1 MDHRKGSTYPVAHLV
16 QTKNLRQPTDFISA
30 VVPGAHERKPVM
42 SIKTIYALT
51 ICAVLLFMP
60 TVSAEMKPDMDTA
73 ELRIEQDTDS
83 ILLATSAEDG
93 AALRSLLRVKETK
106 FHHNDAILAMNLPQ
120 YTQPF
125 SYHPSYTGPT
135 TFINSSFQNNGAP
148 LPLVVM
154 GSHFLPSPAERES
167 TIEQRFNTTIAGFR
181 DSVTALKGAR
191 VWEVRRD
198 ESLIQSGNPAHRF
211 SIYFQKDGRDLIA
224 DALFISDEDDI
235 WLVQLVY
242 DAHDNTIAD
251 HADDLLASVK
261 ISTDIKK
268 PPTSAAYSGAGSR
281 P

>member
-1 MDHRKGSTYPVAHLV
+1 MDHRKEARV
-16 QTKNLRQPTDFISA
+16 QLPTSFGRKSLRQSTAFISA

-106 FHHNDAILAMNLPQ
+106 FHHNDAVLTMNLPQ

-125 SYHPSYTGPT
+125 SYHPSCTGPT
-135 TFINSSFQNNGAP
+135 TFINPSFQNDGAP
-148 LPLVVM
+148 LPLVVTV
-154 GSHFLPSPAERES
+154 SHFLPSPAERES
-167 TIEQRFNTTIAGFR
+167 TIEQRFNATIAGFR
-181 DSVTALKGAR
+181 DSVTAPEKAR

-211 SIYFQKDGRDLIA
+211 SMYMRKNGRDVIA
-224 DALFISDEDDI
+224 DGLFLSDKDNI

-242 DAHDNTIAD
+242 DAHDNTVAD
-251 HADDLLASVK
+251 HTDDLLASAK
-261 ISTDIKK
+261 ISTDIKE
-268 PPTSAAYSGAGSR
+268 PPTSAARSAAGSH

>member
-1 MDHRKGSTYPVAHLV
+1 MDHRKGSTCPFAHLV
-16 QTKNLRQPTDFISA
+16 QTKHLRQSTDSISS
-30 VVPGAHERKPVM
+30 VVPMVHERKSDM
-42 SIKTIYALT
+42 SLKKNLAPL

-73 ELRIEQDTDS
+73 GLRIEQNTDS

-106 FHHNDAILAMNLPQ
+106 FHHNDAVLTMNLPQ

-135 TFINSSFQNNGAP
+135 TFINPSFQNDGAP
-148 LPLVVM
+148 LPLVVTV
-154 GSHFLPSPAERES
+154 SHFLPSSAERKS
-167 TIEQRFNTTIAGFR
+167 TIEQRFNATIAGFR
-181 DSVTALKGAR
+181 DSVTAPEKAR

>member
-30 VVPGAHERKPVM
+30 VVPGAHERNTDM
-42 SIKTIYALT
+42 SLKKNLAPL
-51 ICAVLLFMP
+51 ICAIFLLMP

-73 ELRIEQDTDS
+73 GLRIEQDTDS

-93 AALRSLLRVKETK
+93 AALRSLLGVKETK
-106 FHHNDAILAMNLPQ
+106 FHHNDAVLTMNLPQ

-135 TFINSSFQNNGAP
+135 TFINPSFQNDGAL
-148 LPLVVM
+148 LPLVVTV
-154 GSHFLPSPAERES
+154 SHFLPSSAEQES
-167 TIEQRFNTTIAGFR
+167 TIEQRFNATIAGFR
-181 DSVTALKGAR
+181 DSVTAPEKAR

-211 SIYFQKDGRDLIA
+211 SIYMRKNGRDVIA
-224 DALFISDEDDI
+224 DGLFLSDKDNI

-251 HADDLLASVK
+251 HADDLLDSAK
-261 ISTDIKK
+261 ISTDIKE
-268 PPTSAAYSGAGSR
+268 PPASGAHSGAISR

>member
-1 MDHRKGSTYPVAHLV
+1 MDHRKEARV
-16 QTKNLRQPTDFISA
+16 QLPTSFGRKSLRQSTAFISA

-60 TVSAEMKPDMDTA
+60 TVSAEMKPDIDTA

-106 FHHNDAILAMNLPQ
+106 FHHNDAVLTMNLPQ

-125 SYHPSYTGPT
+125 SYHPSCTGPT
-135 TFINSSFQNNGAP
+135 TFINPSFQNDGAP
-148 LPLVVM
+148 LPLVVTV
-154 GSHFLPSPAERES
+154 SHFLPSPAERES
-167 TIEQRFNTTIAGFR
+167 TIEQRFNATIAGFR
-181 DSVTALKGAR
+181 DSVTAPEKAR

-211 SIYFQKDGRDLIA
+211 SMYMRKNGRDVIA
-224 DALFISDEDDI
+224 DGLFLSDKDNI

-251 HADDLLASVK
+251 HADDLLASAK
-261 ISTDIKK
+261 ISTDIKE
-268 PPTSAAYSGAGSR
+268 PPASAAHSAAESR

>member
-1 MDHRKGSTYPVAHLV
+1 
-16 QTKNLRQPTDFISA
+16 
-30 VVPGAHERKPVM
+30 M

-106 FHHNDAILAMNLPQ
+106 FHHNDAVLTMNLPQ

-135 TFINSSFQNNGAP
+135 TFINPSFQNDGAL

-154 GSHFLPSPAERES
+154 VSHFLPSSAEREA
-167 TIEQRFNTTIAGFR
+167 TIEQRFNATIAGFR
-181 DSVTALKGAR
+181 DSVTAPEKAR

-211 SIYFQKDGRDLIA
+211 SMHMRKNGRDVIA
-224 DALFISDEDDI
+224 DGLFLSDKDNI

-251 HADDLLASVK
+251 HADDLLASAK

-268 PPTSAAYSGAGSR
+268 PPTSAAHSGAGSH

>member
-1 MDHRKGSTYPVAHLV
+1 MDHRKGSMCPVAHLIR
-16 QTKNLRQPTDFISA
+16 TKNLRHSTAFISA

-60 TVSAEMKPDMDTA
+60 TVSAEMKPDIDTA

-83 ILLATSAEDG
+83 ILLAASAEDG

-106 FHHNDAILAMNLPQ
+106 FHHNDAVLRMNLPQ

-125 SYHPSYTGPT
+125 SYHPSCTGPT

-181 DSVTALKGAR
+181 DR
-191 VWEVRRD
+191 V
-198 ESLIQSGNPAHRF
+198 
-211 SIYFQKDGRDLIA
+211 
-224 DALFISDEDDI
+224 
-235 WLVQLVY
+235 
-242 DAHDNTIAD
+242 
-251 HADDLLASVK
+251 
-261 ISTDIKK
+261 
-268 PPTSAAYSGAGSR
+268 
-281 P
+281 

>member
-1 MDHRKGSTYPVAHLV
+1 MDHRKEARV
-16 QTKNLRQPTDFISA
+16 QLPTSFGRKSLRQSTAFISA

-60 TVSAEMKPDMDTA
+60 TVSAEMKPDIDTA

-106 FHHNDAILAMNLPQ
+106 FHHNDAVLTMNLPQ

-125 SYHPSYTGPT
+125 SYHPSCTGPT
-135 TFINSSFQNNGAP
+135 TFINPSFQNDGAP
-148 LPLVVM
+148 LPLVVTV
-154 GSHFLPSPAERES
+154 SHFLPSPAERES
-167 TIEQRFNTTIAGFR
+167 SIEQRFNATIAGFR
-181 DSVTALKGAR
+181 DSVTAPEKAR

-211 SIYFQKDGRDLIA
+211 SMYMRKNGRDVIA
-224 DALFISDEDDI
+224 DGLFLSDKDNI

-242 DAHDNTIAD
+242 DAHNNTIVD
-251 HADDLLASVK
+251 HADDLLASAK

>member
-1 MDHRKGSTYPVAHLV
+1 
-16 QTKNLRQPTDFISA
+16 
-30 VVPGAHERKPVM
+30 M

-51 ICAVLLFMP
+51 ICAVLLLMP

-73 ELRIEQDTDS
+73 GLRIEQDTDS
-83 ILLATSAEDG
+83 ILLAASAEDG

-106 FHHNDAILAMNLPQ
+106 FHHNDAVLRMNLPQ

-125 SYHPSYTGPT
+125 SYHPSCTGPT
-135 TFINSSFQNNGAP
+135 TFINPSFQNDGAP
-148 LPLVVM
+148 LPLVAM

-251 HADDLLASVK
+251 HADDLLASAK
-261 ISTDIKK
+261 ISTDINK